1 MAYDP
6 TKDEV
11 QLIATKDSE
20 YLYYNPVQGE
30 FFYQPSLEKKVRK
43 LGTRKGVDALP
54 QVQAFLGQ
62 DDVEIMKGYTPVE
75 FTSYSMVDPEDMKQV
90 DGLFPPPK
98 KMKQVD
104 GLSSPQADAS
114 STFMDQLLLQDPDD
128 LSATSTP
135 VEAKVVDPTTSQ
147 SARKEALRGQAGR
160 FAVGFG
166 VPLATD
172 AIGLFLSQRK
182 TSLDK
187 IAEERIEEKQRQQ
200 REGEDGLT
208 PEEKN
213 LLVQSTLGPVRA
225 LARKRAMDE
234 EARQAARGVQ
244 TSAANLEQT
253 RKEEATVI
261 ADAAKQ
267 AGMTLAQADL
277 QAKER
282 LAQELDQLFQFQAQS
297 QNLKQAQL
305 MRQLNSMSQGFA
317 LLGAEMA
324 GTNRGLTNN
333 IYAAGAQGGKALSD
347 DDVNDLRR
355 AFSRPGMTE
364 ERAKRLLR
372 AKGVDPTKVDM
383 NLLLRT

>member
-6 TKDEV
+6 TKDEA

-30 FFYQPSLEKKVRK
+30 FFYQPSLEKKVQK
-43 LGTRKGVDALP
+43 LGKKKGVDALP

-62 DDVEIMKGYTPVE
+62 DDVEIMQGYTPVE
-75 FTSYSMVDPEDMKQV
+75 FTSSSMADPENLKQV
-90 DGLFPPPK
+90 DGLFPP
-98 KMKQVD
+98 Q
-104 GLSSPQADAS
+104 SDAS

-160 FAVGFG
+160 LTVGFG
-166 VPLATD
+166 AGLLTD
-172 AIGLFLSQRK
+172 AFGAGLSQQK

-208 PEEKN
+208 PEEKK
-213 LLVQSTLGPVRA
+213 LLVRSTLGPVGALTREQRLRREAEQDASGVQRSAADLQRA
-225 LARKRAMDE
+225 RDTETRAMA
-234 EARQAARGVQ
+234 EAAG
-244 TSAANLEQT
+244 
-253 RKEEATVI
+253 
-261 ADAAKQ
+261 Q

-277 QAKER
+277 QRKEQ

-297 QNLKQAQL
+297 QNLKRAQL
-305 MRQLNSMSQGFA
+305 MRQLNSLSQGFA
-317 LLGAEMA
+317 LLGAEMS
-324 GTNRGLTNN
+324 GFNRGLTNN
-333 IYAAGAQGGKALSD
+333 IYAAGAQSGVLLSD
-347 DDVNDLRR
+347 NDVNDLRI

-372 AKGVDPTKVDM
+372 AKGVDPNKVNM